1 MPQVAT
7 IDFHVTSECNQEC
20 PYCWGPQGFENPVDT
35 ATARAII
42 TRIAELGI
50 RRIVFTG
57 GDPILRGDIGELI
70 DLAKSSGLEVALSTT
85 GDELTR
91 KFLLSHGESIDLV
104 SLPLDGPSEAVSSRT
119 KKEGHF
125 RAVMAALEILEEFP
139 DIDVKVAT
147 PVTRMNLEGVPGI
160 VRILEQLHGA
170 MPNRL
175 FYNVF
180 QAFPRSMGETD
191 WESLVVA
198 DEDFAALRKEVEAL
212 EPGFRINWLSH
223 ETLDRLYVMI
233 FPDGTLTVP
242 SGGDFLNYG
251 PFLAIDDLQ
260 EFLET
265 TDFEAAKHARHSTG
279 WSKDAG
285 RASEGSTP

>member
-35 ATARAII
+35 PTARAIVA
-42 TRIAELGI
+42 RIADLGI
-50 RRIVFTG
+50 PRIVFTG
-57 GDPILRGDIGELI
+57 GDPLLRGDVGELI

-85 GDELTR
+85 GDELSR
-91 KFLLSHGESIDLV
+91 EFLLSHGGSIDLI

-125 RAVMAALEILEEFP
+125 KAVIAALKLLEEFP

-147 PVTRMNLEGVPGI
+147 PVTRMNREGVHGI
-160 VRILEQLHGA
+160 VKLLKELHGA
-170 MPNRL
+170 MPNQL

-180 QAFPRSMGETD
+180 QAFPRSMVETD
-191 WESLVVA
+191 WDALVVT
-198 DEDFAALRKEVEAL
+198 DEEFSTLRKEVEPL

-242 SGGDFLNYG
+242 AGGDFLNYG
-251 PFLAIDDLQ
+251 PFLEIQDLH

-265 TDFEAAKHARHSTG
+265 TDFEAAKHIRHSKG
-279 WSKDAG
+279 WSKDSG
-285 RASEGSTP
+285 MASEA